1 MVVEL
6 AWTLD
11 RVLDAIGADCA
22 GREDWDI
29 RWDCWMLDTNLDWV
43 LDAIGGF
50 VLLLWW
56 IISTLGGKTTS
67 LGIWTYVFLWR
78 GYGMRLVFTFWTNWS
93 SIVVVVLFLYCEN
106 NDCIYL
112 IAAIWFVE
120 FGEGIEASSILN

>member
-1 MVVEL
+1 
-6 AWTLD
+6 
-11 RVLDAIGADCA
+11 
-22 GREDWDI
+22 
-29 RWDCWMLDTNLDWV
+29 MLDTNLDWV